1 MKDFEDS
8 VYLSNFGLTLKQLR
22 LSRGLTQERLAK
34 ILEITPSAITMYE
47 SGARNPSIKVLI
59 KLSKFFNVSIDE
71 LINILPCQN
80 NIDEAI
86 LGISSKEFNS
96 LTNKQKQ
103 SIRDFIEFIKN
114 IH

>member
-8 VYLSNFGLTLKQLR
+8 VYLNNFGITLKELR
-22 LSRGLTQERLAK
+22 QSRGLTQEHLAR
-34 ILEITPSAITMYE
+34 ILDITPSAITMYE
-47 SGARNPSIKVLI
+47 SGARNPSIKILI
-59 KLSKFFNVSIDE
+59 KLSNFFNVSIDE
-71 LINILPCQN
+71 LINILPHHN

-86 LGISSKEFNS
+86 LGISSKEFNN

-114 IH
+114 K